1 MLRKIKSH
9 LAILLMLALAFTLLI
24 PAPVQAASKAPAK
37 VTIASVK
44 TSGTNKVV
52 IKWRKAKYAT
62 NYRIYWKQ
70 AGTKKWRTLA
80 TVKSNRT
87 SYTHKSSSKAK
98 LVGGKKYVYTV
109 RAYNRYGRKW
119 GAYNSKGKT
128 VIIPAVPGKVNI
140 TQTNATSS
148 RKVTITW
155 NKTSNATSY
164 RVFYKKSGAK
174 KWITVANVSASK
186 NSYTHSNNKKT
197 PLAAGSKY
205 VYTVRAYNKT
215 SRKWGA
221 YNTNGVIVTVP
232 KKNAPAPTQPA
243 KPTAVPTQKPKPTTP
258 VIPSPSPED
267 TPDISGPTSTPTP
280 APAKPTEA
288 PKPTATPV
296 PAKPTA
302 TPVPAKP
309 TATPAPVKVS
319 NVTVNPATV
328 KLTSKGQNIQ
338 LSVSVLPS
346 NAENQSISW
355 SSSDTSVAT
364 VSSDGTVTAVSNG
377 TTTVTASAVD
387 GSGKNGSCNVV
398 VEIPNENLE
407 TITIEGGKSNSVSIG
422 KTFYPDIIDFKKVT
436 FEYYNSNG
444 ILYND
449 RITYNSRSAALS
461 FRALRKGQIEIIVR
475 YNGAYLK
482 KCLIVVT
489 SNWNEYLAYES
500 WRHSIENQIWT
511 NDMSSKDKMDA
522 AKNYIQTHFTHKD
535 GSPAAWYAYTGTVAD
550 CITASE
556 FMGGFAA
563 DAGLKIQYG
572 STLSGQYYDYLV
584 EASSA
589 GGHTFT
595 RILINNSWVIYDA
608 NPPH

>member
-1 MLRKIKSH
+1 MLKKIKSH

-24 PAPVQAASKAPAK
+24 PAPVQAASKKRPAK
-37 VTIASVK
+37 VTMTSVK

-87 SYTHKSSSKAK
+87 SYTHKSNSKAK
-98 LVGGKKYVYTV
+98 LIGGKKYVYTV

-128 VIIPAVPGKVNI
+128 VTIPAVPGKVNI
-140 TQTNATSS
+140 TQTNATSN

-155 NKTSNATSY
+155 DKTSNATSY

-221 YNTNGVIVTVP
+221 YNTKGVVVTVP

-302 TPVPAKP
+302 TP
-309 TATPAPVKVS
+309 APVKVS

-328 KLTSKGQNIQ
+328 KLTSKGQTAQ
-338 LSVSVLPS
+338 LSASVLPN
-346 NAENQSISW
+346 NAENKSIVW
-355 SSSDTSVAT
+355 STSNASVAT
-364 VSSDGTVTAVSNG
+364 VDNNGVVTAVANG
-377 TTTVTASAVD
+377 NATITAAALD
-387 GSGKNGSCNVV
+387 GSGKSGSCVV
-398 VEIPNENLE
+398 TVEIPDESNQIVELTGGTSKILSIWNEDYTEN
-407 TITIEGGKSNSVSIG
+407 
-422 KTFYPDIIDFKKVT
+422 IDVTQIT
-436 FEYYNSNG
+436 FEYNSTSDIFSNLG
-444 ILYND
+444 YD
-449 RITYNSRSAALS
+449 
-461 FRALRKGQIEIIVR
+461 VR
-475 YNGAYLK
+475 TGVFNKMTIKAQRQGSCVVLAKYNGKILK
-482 KCLIVVT
+482 KWTINVT
-489 SNWNEYLAYES
+489 SDWTEYIGYVNWRKQVES
-500 WRHSIENQIWT
+500 QIWT
-511 NDMSSKDKMDA
+511 NGMSVKEKCDAAQGYIKTQFTYKSGYGQAVLIYNDKMC
-522 AKNYIQTHFTHKD
+522 
-535 GSPAAWYAYTGTVAD
+535 D
-550 CITASE
+550 CIGASDL
-556 FMGGFAA
+556 MGGFAKDANAQIKYCSNHGTQPHDYLA
-563 DAGLKIQYG
+563 DAT
-572 STLSGQYYDYLV
+572 S
-584 EASSA
+584 E

-595 RILINNSWVIYDA
+595 MILIDGKWVPYDA
-608 NPPH
+608 QP

>member
-1 MLRKIKSH
+1 MLKKIKSH

-70 AGTKKWRTLA
+70 AGTKKWKTLA
-80 TVKSNRT
+80 TVRSNRL

-128 VIIPAVPGKVNI
+128 VTIPAVPGKVNI
-140 TQTNATSS
+140 TQTNATSN

-155 NKTSNATSY
+155 DKTSNATSY

-232 KKNAPAPTQPA
+232 KKNAPVPTQPA

-302 TPVPAKP
+302 TP
-309 TATPAPVKVS
+309 APVKVS

-338 LSVSVLPS
+338 LSVSVLPN
-346 NAENQSISW
+346 NAENKSIVW
-355 SSSDTSVAT
+355 STSNASVAT
-364 VSSDGTVTAVSNG
+364 VDNNGVVTAVANG
-377 TTTVTASAVD
+377 NATITAAALD
-387 GSGKNGSCNVV
+387 GSGKSGSCTVT
-398 VEIPNENLE
+398 VEITDESNQIVELTGGTSKILSIWNEDYTEN
-407 TITIEGGKSNSVSIG
+407 
-422 KTFYPDIIDFKKVT
+422 IDVTQIT
-436 FEYYNSNG
+436 FEYNSTSDIFSNLG
-444 ILYND
+444 YDIRTGVFNKMTIKAQRQGSCVVL
-449 RITYNSRSAALS
+449 A
-461 FRALRKGQIEIIVR
+461 K
-475 YNGAYLK
+475 YNGKILK
-482 KCLIVVT
+482 KWTINVT
-489 SNWNEYLAYES
+489 SDWTEYIGYVNWRKQVES
-500 WRHSIENQIWT
+500 QIWT
-511 NDMSSKDKMDA
+511 NGMSIKEKCDAAQGYIKTQFTYKSGYGQAVLIYNDKMC
-522 AKNYIQTHFTHKD
+522 
-535 GSPAAWYAYTGTVAD
+535 D
-550 CITASE
+550 CIGASDL
-556 FMGGFAA
+556 MGGFAKDANAQIKYCSNHGTQPHDYLA
-563 DAGLKIQYG
+563 DAT
-572 STLSGQYYDYLV
+572 S
-584 EASSA
+584 E

-595 RILINNSWVIYDA
+595 MILIDGKWVPYDA
-608 NPPH
+608 QP

>member
-1 MLRKIKSH
+1 MFNLRKRKGIITALVVV
-9 LAILLMLALAFTLLI
+9 LAIMLI
-24 PAPVQAASKAPAK
+24 VPVMLQTPSEAASKKRPAK
-37 VTIASVK
+37 VTMTSVK

-87 SYTHKSSSKAK
+87 SYTHKSNSKAK
-98 LVGGKKYVYTV
+98 LIGGKKYVYTV

-128 VIIPAVPGKVNI
+128 VTIPAVPGKVNI
-140 TQTNATSS
+140 TQTNATSN

-155 NKTSNATSY
+155 DKTSNATSY

-205 VYTVRAYNKT
+205 VYTVRAYNKA

-221 YNTNGVIVTVP
+221 YNTKGVVVTVP
-232 KKNAPAPTQPA
+232 KKNAPGPTQPT

-258 VIPSPSPED
+258 IIPSPSPED

-302 TPVPAKP
+302 TP
-309 TATPAPVKVS
+309 APVKVS

-328 KLTSKGQNIQ
+328 KLTSKGQTAQ
-338 LSVSVLPS
+338 LSASVLPN
-346 NAENQSISW
+346 NAENKSIVW
-355 SSSDTSVAT
+355 STSNASVAT
-364 VSSDGTVTAVSNG
+364 VDNNGIVTAVANG
-377 TTTVTASAVD
+377 NATITAAALD
-387 GSGKNGSCNVV
+387 GSGKSGSCVV
-398 VEIPNENLE
+398 TVEIPDESNQIVELTGGTSKILSIWNEDYTEN
-407 TITIEGGKSNSVSIG
+407 
-422 KTFYPDIIDFKKVT
+422 IDVTQIT
-436 FEYYNSNG
+436 FEYNSTSDIFSNLG
-444 ILYND
+444 YD
-449 RITYNSRSAALS
+449 
-461 FRALRKGQIEIIVR
+461 VR
-475 YNGAYLK
+475 TGVFNKMTIKAQRQGSCVVLAKYNGKILK
-482 KCLIVVT
+482 KWTINVT
-489 SNWNEYLAYES
+489 SDWTEYIGYVNWRKQVES
-500 WRHSIENQIWT
+500 QIWT
-511 NDMSSKDKMDA
+511 NGMSVKEKCDAAQGYIKTQFTYKSGYGQAVLIYNDKMC
-522 AKNYIQTHFTHKD
+522 
-535 GSPAAWYAYTGTVAD
+535 D
-550 CITASE
+550 CIGASDL
-556 FMGGFAA
+556 MGGFAKDANAQIKYCSNHGTQPHDYLA
-563 DAGLKIQYG
+563 DAT
-572 STLSGQYYDYLV
+572 S
-584 EASSA
+584 E

-595 RILINNSWVIYDA
+595 MILIDGKWVPYDA
-608 NPPH
+608 QP

>member
-24 PAPVQAASKAPAK
+24 PAPVQAASKKKPAK
-37 VTIASVK
+37 VTVTSVK
-44 TSGTNKVV
+44 ASGTNQVV
-52 IKWRKAKYAT
+52 IKWKKAKYAT

-70 AGTKKWRTLA
+70 SGAKKWKTLA

-87 SYTHKSSSKAK
+87 SYTHKSSRKAK

-128 VIIPAVPGKVNI
+128 VTIPAVPGKVNI
-140 TQTNATSS
+140 TQTNATSN
-148 RKVTITW
+148 RNVTITW
-155 NKTSNATSY
+155 DKTSNATSY

-197 PLAAGSKY
+197 PLVVGSKY

-221 YNTNGVIVTVP
+221 YNTKGVVVTVP
-232 KKNAPAPTQPA
+232 KKNAPVPTQPA

-302 TPVPAKP
+302 TP
-309 TATPAPVKVS
+309 APVKVS

-328 KLTSKGQNIQ
+328 KLTSKGQNTQ

-346 NAENQSISW
+346 NAENKSIVW
-355 SSSDTSVAT
+355 STSNASVAT
-364 VSSDGTVTAVSNG
+364 VDNNGVITAVANG
-377 TTTVTASAVD
+377 NATITAAALD
-387 GSGKNGSCNVV
+387 GSGKYAECSVV
-398 VEIPNENLE
+398 VEIPKENNQVVELAGGESKILSIWNEDYTEN
-407 TITIEGGKSNSVSIG
+407 
-422 KTFYPDIIDFKKVT
+422 IDVTQVT
-436 FEYYNSNG
+436 FEYNTQLDLFSNLG
-444 ILYND
+444 YDVRTGKYIKMTIKAQKQGSCTIL
-449 RITYNSRSAALS
+449 A
-461 FRALRKGQIEIIVR
+461 K
-475 YNGAYLK
+475 YNGKILK
-482 KCLIVVT
+482 KWTINVT
-489 SNWNEYLAYES
+489 SNWDEYIGYVNWRKQVES
-500 WRHSIENQIWT
+500 QIWT
-511 NDMSSKDKMDA
+511 NGMSVKEKCDA
-522 AKNYIQTHFTHKD
+522 AKEYIKTNFTYKLGYCQGVLIYED
-535 GSPAAWYAYTGTVAD
+535 KMCD
-550 CITASE
+550 CIGASNI
-556 FMGGFAA
+556 MGDFAKDINCTVGYVNMGTDTVYTYLS
-563 DAGLKIQYG
+563 DA
-572 STLSGQYYDYLV
+572 V
-584 EASSA
+584 SA
-589 GGHTFT
+589 GGNHIFT
-595 RILINNSWVIYDA
+595 VIQMNGTWESYDA
-608 NPPH
+608 QPQHN

>member
-9 LAILLMLALAFTLLI
+9 LAVLLMLALAFTLLI
-24 PAPVQAASKAPAK
+24 PAPVQAASKKKPAK
-37 VTIASVK
+37 VTVTSVR

-52 IKWRKAKYAT
+52 IKWRKAKHAT

-87 SYTHKSSSKAK
+87 SYTHKSNSKAK
-98 LVGGKKYVYTV
+98 LIGGKKYVYTV

-128 VIIPAVPGKVNI
+128 VTIPAVPGKVNI

-148 RKVTITW
+148 RNVTITW
-155 NKTSNATSY
+155 DKTSNATSY
-164 RVFYKKSGAK
+164 RVFYKKTGAK

-197 PLAAGSKY
+197 PLAVGSKY

-221 YNTNGVIVTVP
+221 YNTKGVIVTVP
-232 KKNAPAPTQPA
+232 KKNAPVPTQPA

-302 TPVPAKP
+302 TP
-309 TATPAPVKVS
+309 APVKVS

-328 KLTSKGQNIQ
+328 KLTSKGQNTQ

-346 NAENQSISW
+346 NAENKSIVW
-355 SSSDTSVAT
+355 STSNASVAT
-364 VSSDGTVTAVSNG
+364 VDNNGVVTAVANG
-377 TTTVTASAVD
+377 NTTITAAALD
-387 GSGKNGSCNVV
+387 GSGKYAECSVV
-398 VEIPNENLE
+398 VEIPNEDSQVVELAGAESTVLSVWNE
-407 TITIEGGKSNSVSIG
+407 DYPEDIDVTKIVFEYDNSQDYFDVMGQKVSANRWSRITIKACRQSTSNIFA
-422 KTFYPDIIDFKKVT
+422 K
-436 FEYYNSNG
+436 
-444 ILYND
+444 
-449 RITYNSRSAALS
+449 
-461 FRALRKGQIEIIVR
+461 
-475 YNGAYLK
+475 YNGKILK
-482 KCLIVVT
+482 KWTINIT
-489 SNWNEYLAYES
+489 SNWDEYLGYVNWRKQVES
-500 WRHSIENQIWT
+500 QIWT
-511 NDMSSKDKMDA
+511 NGMSVKEKCDA
-522 AKNYIQTHFTHKD
+522 AKEYIKTNFTYKLGYCQGVLIYED
-535 GSPAAWYAYTGTVAD
+535 KMCD
-550 CITASE
+550 CIGASNI
-556 FMGGFAA
+556 MGDFAKDINCTVGYVNMGTDTVYTYLS
-563 DAGLKIQYG
+563 DA
-572 STLSGQYYDYLV
+572 V
-584 EASSA
+584 SA
-589 GGHTFT
+589 GGNHIFT
-595 RILINNSWVIYDA
+595 VIQMNGTWESYDA
-608 NPPH
+608 QPQHN

>member
-1 MLRKIKSH
+1 MFNLRKRKGIITALVVV
-9 LAILLMLALAFTLLI
+9 LAIMLI
-24 PAPVQAASKAPAK
+24 VPVMLQTPSEAASKKKPAK
-37 VTIASVK
+37 VTVTSVK

-70 AGTKKWRTLA
+70 AGTKKWSTLT

-87 SYTHKSSSKAK
+87 SYTHKSNSKAK
-98 LVGGKKYVYTV
+98 LIGGKKYVYTV

-128 VIIPAVPGKVNI
+128 VTIPAVPGKVNI
-140 TQTNATSS
+140 TQTNATSN

-155 NKTSNATSY
+155 DKTSNATSY

-205 VYTVRAYNKT
+205 VYTVRAYNKA

-221 YNTNGVIVTVP
+221 YNTKGVVVTVP
-232 KKNAPAPTQPA
+232 KKNAPGPTQPT

-258 VIPSPSPED
+258 IIPSPSPED

-302 TPVPAKP
+302 TP
-309 TATPAPVKVS
+309 APVKVS

-328 KLTSKGQNIQ
+328 KLTSKGQTAQ
-338 LSVSVLPS
+338 LSASVLPN
-346 NAENQSISW
+346 NAENKSIVW
-355 SSSDTSVAT
+355 STSNASVAT
-364 VSSDGTVTAVSNG
+364 VDNNGIVTAVANG
-377 TTTVTASAVD
+377 NATITAAALD
-387 GSGKNGSCNVV
+387 GSGKSGSCVV
-398 VEIPNENLE
+398 TVEIPDESNQIVELTGGTSKILSIWNEDYTEN
-407 TITIEGGKSNSVSIG
+407 
-422 KTFYPDIIDFKKVT
+422 IDVTQIT
-436 FEYYNSNG
+436 FEYNSTSDIFSNLG
-444 ILYND
+444 YD
-449 RITYNSRSAALS
+449 
-461 FRALRKGQIEIIVR
+461 VR
-475 YNGAYLK
+475 TGVFNTMTIKAQRQGSCVVLAKYNGKILK
-482 KCLIVVT
+482 KWTINVT
-489 SNWNEYLAYES
+489 SDWTEYIGYVNWRKQVES
-500 WRHSIENQIWT
+500 QIWT
-511 NDMSSKDKMDA
+511 NGMSVKEKCDAAQGYIKTQFTYKSGYGQAVLIYNDKMC
-522 AKNYIQTHFTHKD
+522 
-535 GSPAAWYAYTGTVAD
+535 D
-550 CITASE
+550 CIGASDL
-556 FMGGFAA
+556 MGGFAKDANAQIKYCSNHGTQPHDYLA
-563 DAGLKIQYG
+563 DAT
-572 STLSGQYYDYLV
+572 S
-584 EASSA
+584 E

-595 RILINNSWVIYDA
+595 MILIDGKWVPYDA
-608 NPPH
+608 QP

>member
-70 AGTKKWRTLA
+70 AGTKKWKTLA
-80 TVKSNRT
+80 TVRSNRL

-128 VIIPAVPGKVNI
+128 VTIPAVPGKVNI

-232 KKNAPAPTQPA
+232 KKNAPVPTQPA

-302 TPVPAKP
+302 TP
-309 TATPAPVKVS
+309 APVKVS

-328 KLTSKGQNIQ
+328 KLTSKGQTAQ
-338 LSVSVLPS
+338 LSASVLPN
-346 NAENQSISW
+346 NAENKSIVW
-355 SSSDTSVAT
+355 STSNASVAT
-364 VSSDGTVTAVSNG
+364 VDNNGVVTAVANG
-377 TTTVTASAVD
+377 NATITAAALD
-387 GSGKNGSCNVV
+387 GSGKSGSCVV
-398 VEIPNENLE
+398 TVEIPDESNQIVELTGGTSKILSIWNEDYTEN
-407 TITIEGGKSNSVSIG
+407 
-422 KTFYPDIIDFKKVT
+422 IDVTQIT
-436 FEYYNSNG
+436 FEYNSTSDIFSNLG
-444 ILYND
+444 YD
-449 RITYNSRSAALS
+449 
-461 FRALRKGQIEIIVR
+461 VR
-475 YNGAYLK
+475 TGVFNKMTIKAQRQGSCVVLAKYNGKILK
-482 KCLIVVT
+482 KWTINVT
-489 SNWNEYLAYES
+489 SDWTEYIGYVNWRKQVES
-500 WRHSIENQIWT
+500 QIWT
-511 NDMSSKDKMDA
+511 NGMSVKEKCDAAQGYIKTQFTYKSGYGQAVLIYNDKMC
-522 AKNYIQTHFTHKD
+522 
-535 GSPAAWYAYTGTVAD
+535 D
-550 CITASE
+550 CIGASDL
-556 FMGGFAA
+556 MGGFAKDANAQIKYCSNHGTQPHDYLA
-563 DAGLKIQYG
+563 DAT
-572 STLSGQYYDYLV
+572 S
-584 EASSA
+584 E

-595 RILINNSWVIYDA
+595 MILIDGKWVPYDA
-608 NPPH
+608 QP